1 MARWRLGFGHKLF
14 IAGVAIQFV
23 AIALLTWSGIE
34 LSGRFLRVLLYES
47 ATRDR
52 VLFNSA
58 LAAPLM
64 QRDYATVAAIVNES
78 SARRGV
84 AYVIVE
90 DAAGRVVAEAGW
102 PEGTPRPAT
111 VVPAFSLDGTRLDT
125 AGPVMIGGLQVGY
138 LRFGLSGEL
147 LGQAREHLIWR
158 TVTLALVGLSVFALA
173 LAWVGIR
180 LMRPLKLLAEASR
193 QVRAG
198 NYDVELPPGGRDE
211 IGELS
216 AHFGSMVGEI
226 RRKVTELV
234 EGEAA
239 QRRYRAEAEQARL
252 QADRANQAKS
262 DFLAKMSH
270 EIRTPLHGVLGV
282 LELLRGSGLSPVQEE
297 QAAVIDRSGQALLAV
312 VDDILDFSL
321 IQAGGVALQSVAY
334 SPAAAASAA
343 GALFRPLAE
352 AKGLRLD
359 VEARGGP
366 EYVLGDPMLVQRV
379 LSNLLGNAVK
389 FTEAGSI
396 TLLVRADVAAAR
408 LVYEVEDSGVGIPA
422 ERLARIFDPFTQA
435 DDSIQRRYGG
445 TGLGLSI
452 SFAVAA
458 AMGGALRVRSTPGLG
473 SVFSFEVPLQA
484 AEAPGAQ
491 AGVPAQE
498 QIPIPVP
505 ATGLRVLVAEDTQAS
520 QFILRRQLARLG
532 HQIEFA
538 DDGFEAVRKFAA
550 GGFDLVLMDCH
561 MPGLDGYEATARIR
575 ALEPSRGW
583 ARVPVIA
590 VTASVIESE
599 RERCLAAGMDD
610 YLSKPFNAVSLTAML
625 ARWGRPPV

>member
-1 MARWRLGFGHKLF
+1 VARWRLGFGHKLF
-14 IAGVAIQFV
+14 IAGVLIQFV

-52 VLFNSA
+52 LLFNAA

-64 QRDYATVAAIVNES
+64 QRDYATVAAIVKES

-111 VVPAFSLDGTRLDT
+111 VVPAFSLNASRLDT
-125 AGPVMIGGLQVGY
+125 AGPIMIGGLQVGY

-147 LGQAREHLIWR
+147 LGQAREHLIGR
-158 TVTLALVGLSVFALA
+158 TVALALAGLGVFALA

-180 LMRPLKLLAEASR
+180 LMRPLKLLTEASR

-216 AHFGSMVGEI
+216 AHFRSMVGEI

-282 LELLRGSGLSPVQEE
+282 LELLRGSGLNAVQAE
-297 QAAVIDRSGQALLAV
+297 QGAVIDRSGQALLAV
-312 VDDILDFSL
+312 VDDILDFSR

-334 SPAAAASAA
+334 SPAAAAGAA

-352 AKGLRLD
+352 ARGLRLD
-359 VEARGGP
+359 VDAGGGP
-366 EYVLGDPMLVQRV
+366 EYVLGDPVQVQRV

-389 FTEAGSI
+389 FTEAGAI

-422 ERLARIFDPFTQA
+422 GRLAHIFDPFTQA

-452 SFAVAA
+452 SVAVAE
-458 AMGGALRVRSTPGLG
+458 AMGGSLRVRSTPGLG
-473 SVFSFEVPLQA
+473 SVFSLEVPLQA
-484 AEAPGAQ
+484 AEAPGAR
-491 AGVPAQE
+491 AGVPEQE
-498 QIPIPVP
+498 QPPAP

-532 HQIEFA
+532 HGVEFA
-538 DDGFEAVRKFAA
+538 DDGLEAVRKFAV

-561 MPGLDGYEATARIR
+561 MPGLDGYEATAKIR
-575 ALEPSRGW
+575 AIEASRGW

-590 VTASVIESE
+590 VTASVIQTE

-610 YLSKPFNAVSLTAML
+610 YLSKPFNAVGLTAIL

>member
-1 MARWRLGFGHKLF
+1 M
-14 IAGVAIQFV
+14 I
-23 AIALLTWSGIE
+23 
-34 LSGRFLRVLLYES
+34 
-47 ATRDR
+47 
-52 VLFNSA
+52 
-58 LAAPLM
+58 LAA
-64 QRDYATVAAIVNES
+64 
-78 SARRGV
+78 
-84 AYVIVE
+84 
-90 DAAGRVVAEAGW
+90 
-102 PEGTPRPAT
+102 
-111 VVPAFSLDGTRLDT
+111 
-125 AGPVMIGGLQVGY
+125 
-138 LRFGLSGEL
+138 
-147 LGQAREHLIWR
+147 
-158 TVTLALVGLSVFALA
+158 
-173 LAWVGIR
+173 
-180 LMRPLKLLAEASR
+180 
-193 QVRAG
+193 
-198 NYDVELPPGGRDE
+198 
-211 IGELS
+211 
-216 AHFGSMVGEI
+216 
-226 RRKVTELV
+226 
-234 EGEAA
+234 
-239 QRRYRAEAEQARL
+239 
-252 QADRANQAKS
+252 
-262 DFLAKMSH
+262 
-270 EIRTPLHGVLGV
+270 
-282 LELLRGSGLSPVQEE
+282 
-297 QAAVIDRSGQALLAV
+297 
-312 VDDILDFSL
+312 
-321 IQAGGVALQSVAY
+321 SVAPAL
-334 SPAAAASAA
+334 PAA
-343 GALFRPLAE
+343 
-352 AKGLRLD
+352 
-359 VEARGGP
+359 
-366 EYVLGDPMLVQRV
+366 VLGDAVRLRQVLLNLV
-379 LSNLLGNAVK
+379 GNAIK
-389 FTEAGSI
+389 FTEHGH
-396 TLLVRADVAAAR
+396 VRVAAEPGPPLADGPSLR
-408 LVYEVEDSGVGIPA
+408 IRVEDSGVGIPA

-458 AMGGALRVRSTPGLG
+458 AVGGALRVRSTPGLG

-491 AGVPAQE
+491 AGLPAQE